1 VDRRS
6 LGDDA
11 VHVEDEGSCPAR
23 DASAFS
29 PVALSPASPAV
40 ATVCSNWAFTT
51 KLTGARF
58 STYDAA
64 RTRIDER
71 LRRCGPL
78 GAKHAIGFVPS
89 TTGGHLATYDVVIE
103 QPYES
108 MGVIAPAAL
117 IGLCHNL
124 AADRKHA
131 WNGLRQVCAPPRGR
145 SGRNSSGGR
154 NARWIALWPVHSL
167 VHLIVLVYLITALIG
182 DDSSIRHR
190 NIALAPCPRADEWSG
205 ARRPLLD
212 ERGYRATLVTGDR
225 LELRP
230 GAGVENQ
237 LSARLNAVFV
247 FQITLSASSPA
258 SRHRKGHE

>member
-1 VDRRS
+1 LRLARPFAVASSAVSAPDGQIDSVRGEKAQGAGNARLAVNIASIVVVDIEGRDGRMCLLPARPGTHQRSASRHAVDRRS

-64 RTRIDER
+64 RTRIDEP
-71 LRRCGPL
+71 LRRYGPL

-124 AADRKHA
+124 AQTGSTLGTA
-131 WNGLRQVCAPPRGR
+131 CGR
-145 SGRNSSGGR
+145 
-154 NARWIALWPVHSL
+154 
-167 VHLIVLVYLITALIG
+167 
-182 DDSSIRHR
+182 
-190 NIALAPCPRADEWSG
+190 C
-205 ARRPLLD
+205 ARR
-212 ERGYRATLVTGDR
+212 RAADQGEILPV
-225 LELRP
+225 
-230 GAGVENQ
+230 AGTRDG
-237 LSARLNAVFV
+237 LHCGLF
-247 FQITLSASSPA
+247 T
-258 SRHRKGHE
+258 HWCT